1 MKRDNLLLTF
11 VMLSMITMISCT
23 TSKITRLNLDFW
35 KKPKEVVR
43 YASTP
48 HTNLH
53 VISLSVLGVV
63 DENNKDKLLKIE
75 TMTRSILYLK
85 PLKEASSSPVIIS
98 VPNYAKVIYVSYD
111 GVEKMISMNS
121 NAIADFSTKQDSMS
135 FTPLSSR

>member
-1 MKRDNLLLTF
+1 MKKDNLLLTS
-11 VMLSMITMISCT
+11 VMLSMITFMSCT
-23 TSKITRLNLDFW
+23 ATKISRLNLDFW
-35 KKPKEVVR
+35 KKPKEVVQ

-48 HTNLH
+48 HSNLH

-63 DENNKDKLLKIE
+63 DEKNKDKLLKME

-85 PLKEASSSPVIIS
+85 PLKEASFSPIIIS

-121 NAIADFSTKQDSMS
+121 NAIADFSTKQDSM
-135 FTPLSSR
+135 